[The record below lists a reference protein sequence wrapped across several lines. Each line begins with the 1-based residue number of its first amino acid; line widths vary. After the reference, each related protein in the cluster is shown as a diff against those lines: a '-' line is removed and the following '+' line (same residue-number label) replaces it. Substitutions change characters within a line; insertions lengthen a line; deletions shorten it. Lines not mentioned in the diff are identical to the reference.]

1 MADDPTTRS
10 VPNEIVKRGG
20 TIKIGARMSDS
31 PSLLGIEIGGTKLQ
45 LVRGDAA
52 GRIHAHRRLT
62 VVPAHGAEGIQR
74 QIEQTIPAL
83 TAGHKIA
90 AVGVGFGGPV
100 DWRTGKINRSHQ
112 LAGWSGFA
120 LADWLRA
127 LTGAEVFVDNDA
139 NVAALGEA
147 LCGAGV
153 GLNPVGYVTLGSGVG
168 GGLVTEGRIYHAAT
182 PGEAEI
188 GHLRLDRSGT
198 TVESRCA
205 GWAVDARIRDLNRKE
220 PAGRLARLAGNEAHG
235 EARHLAAA
243 LGQGDAAA
251 GRILRDVAE
260 DLALGLSH
268 VTHLFHPQVIILG
281 GGLSGV
287 GEPLRA
293 AVAAALAGF
302 TMQAFQPGPEI
313 RLTALGEEVVPVG
326 ALRLAGANG

>member
-1 MADDPTTRS
+1 
-10 VPNEIVKRGG
+10 
-20 TIKIGARMSDS
+20 MSDS
-31 PSLLGIEIGGTKLQ
+31 KLLLGIEIGGTKLQ
-45 LVRGDAA
+45 LVLGDAA
-52 GRIHAHRRLT
+52 GRIHARRRL
-62 VVPAHGAEGIQR
+62 VVVAAQGAEGIRR
-74 QIEQTIPAL
+74 QIERTIPELLADR
-83 TAGHKIA
+83 KIA

-112 LAGWSGFA
+112 LAGWSDFA
-120 LADWLRA
+120 LADWLRSQ
-127 LTGAEVFVDNDA
+127 TGTEVFVDNDA

-168 GGLVTEGRIYHAAT
+168 GGLVTEGRIYHGAT

-198 TVESRCA
+198 TIESRCA
-205 GWAVDARIRDLNRKE
+205 GWAVDARIRDLNRKA
-220 PAGRLARLAGNEAHG
+220 PAGVLARLTGNETGG

-251 GRILRDVAE
+251 GRILREVAE

-268 VTHLFHPQVIILG
+268 VVHLFHPQVIILG

-293 AVAAALAGF
+293 SVAAALAGF
-302 TMQAFQPGPEI
+302 TMTAFQPGPEI
-313 RLTALGEEVVPVG
+313 RLTALGEDAVPIG
-326 ALRLAGANG
+326 ALLLARANR